1 MKNILINFDNK
12 FKTVQAW
19 NLTFSQKAQ
28 VIYPKNTDELR
39 DIISILKKE
48 KKSFAIKSG
57 ECSYDSK

>member
-1 MKNILINFDNK
+1 MKNILSDFDNK

-28 VIYPKNTDELR
+28 VIYPKNTDELK

-57 ECSYDSK
+57 